1 MAIGMMISGVLF
13 GLCSAMLIWQGG
25 HHPAVIGL
33 AYMVGGMIGVLG
45 FAGLFAPPQKA
56 DSASPH

>member
-1 MAIGMMISGVLF
+1 MIIGMTSSGVLF
-13 GLCSAMLIWQGG
+13 GLGSAMLIWQAG

-33 AYMVGGMIGVLG
+33 AYAVGGMIGVLG

-56 DSASPH
+56 DVAASD